1 MNEIYRPVVDA
12 LHKRSMR
19 TYFQTPDQLVVS
31 GQSGPAYPFAG
42 NSFWISSRNGQ
53 WNISTWVPV
62 CYRVP
67 KLADVAPLCAEFVE
81 VGECAQA
88 EIPTELVKRFELLR
102 LSDAEVTEIF
112 GFSP

>member
-12 LHKRSMR
+12 LHKRSIR

-31 GQSGPAYPFAG
+31 RQSGPAYPFAG
-42 NSFWISSRNGQ
+42 NSFSSQNGQ
-53 WNISTWVPV
+53 WYVSTWVPV

-67 KLADVAPLCAEFVE
+67 KFADVAPLCAEFVD

-88 EIPTELVKRFELLR
+88 EIPTELVKQFELLR
-102 LSDAEVTEIF
+102 LSDAEVAEIF